1 MLVPGGIT
9 SVVVALGGKVRNA
22 AGAAVRRL
30 RIGTYQ
36 TAVLR
41 ANGTVLYI
49 MRSCSGIS
57 GANVAYQTAG
67 MEGVLTRCFRLPT

>member
-30 RIGTYQ
+30 RIGSLSLE
-36 TAVLR
+36 LR
-41 ANGTVLYI
+41 
-49 MRSCSGIS
+49 
-57 GANVAYQTAG
+57 
-67 MEGVLTRCFRLPT
+67 